1 MTDREKLDEIIN
13 LINKYNQSDS
23 VHRKGYG
30 QVLQLMFTRY
40 PLDRRDWHP
49 SSRPCF
55 DKPAGTPI
63 EHWETV

>member
-40 PLDRRDWHP
+40 PFDRRDWQP

-55 DKPAGTPI
+55 NKPAGAPI
-63 EHWETV
+63 EHWETL